1 LFSWVWLLPRGVP
14 CRWRCRVPP
23 AFSRSFVWGG
33 EVVYLPVK
41 GVVGL
46 DVSGFVEVY
55 DYEVEALKLVHVDGL
70 TTDEAAARLGV
81 SKATFWRMLE
91 SCRFKIAQA
100 LSEGKPIKLVSG
112 SLRRGVEEGE
122 KSL

>member
-1 LFSWVWLLPRGVP
+1 M
-14 CRWRCRVPP
+14 
-23 AFSRSFVWGG
+23 
-33 EVVYLPVK
+33 
-41 GVVGL
+41 
-46 DVSGFVEVY
+46 Y

-100 LSEGKPIKLVSG
+100 LSEGKPIKLVPG
-112 SLRRGVEEGE
+112 SLRRERKVYNELKYISYG
-122 KSL
+122 